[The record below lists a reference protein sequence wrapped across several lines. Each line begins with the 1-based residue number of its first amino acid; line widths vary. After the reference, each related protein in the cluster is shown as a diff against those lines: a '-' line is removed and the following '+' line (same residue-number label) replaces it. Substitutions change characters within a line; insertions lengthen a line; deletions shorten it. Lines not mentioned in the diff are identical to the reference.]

1 VNFEF
6 GVGAAYSNI
15 LIVISLLFAI
25 IYLRANRRAVDE

>member
-1 VNFEF
+1 VSFEF

-15 LIVISLLFAI
+15 LIVIALVFAV